1 MRTLFPLFLLPLAT
15 AAPALA
21 DEVVTVPHFTAV
33 GLKNGGTVRIVPGAV
48 QRVIL
53 HSGSTAYSRI
63 WVRDRSLEIEGCH
76 GRSCPANYRLDVEIQ
91 TPNLDAVAVSNGGK
105 MQFAPGFRPQGDIAA
120 AVSNGGMIDM
130 RTVPA
135 REVSAAVNS
144 GGLIEVGAPAELSAA
159 VNSGGAIRYRGNP
172 DLSMAVASG
181 GSVERAQ

>member
-1 MRTLFPLFLLPLAT
+1 MRTLRPLFLLPLAA

-21 DEVVTVPHFTAV
+21 DEVVPVPHFTAV

-53 HSGSTAYSRI
+53 HSGSTAYSRV
-63 WVRDRSLEIEGCH
+63 WVRDRSLEIESCH
-76 GRSCPANYRLDVEIQ
+76 GRCPDHYRLDVEIQ

-105 MQFAPGFRPQGDIAA
+105 VQFAPGFRPQGDIAA

-144 GGLIEVGAPAELSAA
+144 GGLIEVGSPAELSAA
-159 VNSGGAIRYRGNP
+159 VNNGGAIRYRGNP